1 MFCLNNK
8 RSVTTNNMKC
18 KYCHKN
24 IKIKYPSD
32 LKGRK
37 YCSLKCSYKV
47 FSKFYRHSKKTKK
60 KIGLKSVG
68 RTSGMKGKKLSDTAR
83 HKLSQCAIKRFSIK
97 ENHPWFGRHHTEKAK
112 LRISQKT
119 KGKIISERQKEG
131 QRKRM
136 LKLWSD
142 PSWAKKTRKA
152 INVALNYKQNKTEI
166 KLENILDEILLKEY
180 KYVGDGQFFLGGHC
194 PDFLNVNGKKKLI
207 ELYGDYW
214 HRNDNPQDRIDF
226 FKKYG
231 FDTLVLWESELK
243 DISKI
248 KNKILEFN
256 YI

>member
-1 MFCLNNK
+1 
-8 RSVTTNNMKC
+8 
-18 KYCHKN
+18 
-24 IKIKYPSD
+24 
-32 LKGRK
+32 
-37 YCSLKCSYKV
+37 
-47 FSKFYRHSKKTKK
+47 
-60 KIGLKSVG
+60 
-68 RTSGMKGKKLSDTAR
+68 
-83 HKLSQCAIKRFSIK
+83 
-97 ENHPWFGRHHTEKAK
+97 
-112 LRISQKT
+112 
-119 KGKIISERQKEG
+119 
-131 QRKRM
+131 M

-152 INVALNYKQNKTEI
+152 INAALNYKQNKIEI
-166 KLENILDEILLKEY
+166 KLENILDEILLNEY